1 MSPLFI
7 LKGYTMKLISKTQ
20 ATIGTGDFLVK
31 VYKDSEWNEYVCR
44 LFINGE
50 ESVDSSYHTDDKQDA
65 LDTANS
71 MLGFYRIRL
80 ELIQD
85 GVI

>member
-20 ATIGTGDFLVK
+20 
-31 VYKDSEWNEYVCR
+31 
-44 LFINGE
+44 
-50 ESVDSSYHTDDKQDA
+50 DSSYHTDDKQDA